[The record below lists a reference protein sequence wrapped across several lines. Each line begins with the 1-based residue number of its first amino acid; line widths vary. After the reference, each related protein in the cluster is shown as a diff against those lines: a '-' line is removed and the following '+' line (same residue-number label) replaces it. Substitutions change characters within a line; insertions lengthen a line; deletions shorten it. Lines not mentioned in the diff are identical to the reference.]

1 MKKLRI
7 FALLLLLCPLPL
19 SAQFSLGAQDG
30 MAAMSPSA
38 EGLMKDHF
46 FSVGLSYHP
55 ASFDMQE
62 YGHISRFVLHGV
74 SLTGTHLDRFFPS
87 IPLWFEY
94 GLGIQYSSYT
104 ENVTSSEK
112 PYSNRLSF
120 WSMGIPINAIYALP
134 TPAPG
139 LSVQPFTGF
148 EPYLILSM
156 KQSGTGPDGEH
167 YQQDFIES
175 LKNSSWKV
183 SRFNIDWHIGVRV
196 AWKQFFL
203 SGSYGV
209 PLTRF
214 ANVDYG
220 DETSR
225 GDYVATFSRGS
236 ITLGYMF

>member
-1 MKKLRI
+1 MKKFKKL
-7 FALLLLLCPLPL
+7 ALLLLLCPLPL
-19 SAQFSLGAQDG
+19 SAQFSVGAQDE
-30 MAAMSPSA
+30 MAAMAPSS

-46 FSVGLSYHP
+46 FSIGLSYHP
-55 ASFDMQE
+55 VSLDFQE
-62 YGHISRFVLHGV
+62 YGYIRHMPFHGV

-94 GLGIQYSSYT
+94 GLGVQYSGY
-104 ENVTSSEK
+104 SEK
-112 PYSNRLSF
+112 GTYAERSYSERVAC

-134 TPAPG
+134 TPVPG

-148 EPYLILSM
+148 EPYLILSI
-156 KQSGTGPDGEH
+156 KESGTSPDGEH
-167 YQQDFIES
+167 YQQDYIEV

-196 AWKQFFL
+196 VWKQFFL

-225 GDYVATFSRGS
+225 GDYFATFSRGS